1 MLKKKS
7 LLFFAFSLFAI
18 TASAQFG
25 VSYHESSMPFLGF
38 NYELDDQFFGELR
51 VGTNHYFEDI
61 TFELTANYIFVK
73 NSNFDLYG
81 GIGGR
86 TSHFSGLVIPAGLNL
101 YPFEDKHFGFHLE
114 AAGMFGEGSILRASW
129 GIRYR
134 FGSTGASQQEK
145 ED

>member
-1 MLKKKS
+1 MYRKTFFVLVFS
-7 LLFFAFSLFAI
+7 LLAMA
-18 TASAQFG
+18 ASAQLG

-38 NYELDDQFFGELR
+38 NYELDDQYFGELR
-51 VGTNHYFEDI
+51 IGANNYFEDVA
-61 TFELTANYIFVK
+61 FELTANYIFLK

-86 TSHFSGLVIPAGLNL
+86 TTHFSGLVIPAGLNL

-114 AAGMFGEGSILRASW
+114 AAGLFGEVSVLRASW

-134 FGSTGASQQEK
+134 FGSTGSAQEEP